1 MPFYLLVAGIGG
13 HRRRRGVGE
22 EGGVRGGGGG
32 GRDEGGELEAEAL
45 HVQPP
50 VLLHV
55 LPLQLAPPAAA
66 VRVPLP
72 RGAGA
77 RAAPAALPPALH
89 LDRSTGPQISPWLFS
104 SLLLPGVKR
113 AAFGWDLGGTSCNST
128 HGPRHG
134 RGERQ
139 GGQDNRRRWLRGAA
153 VLCLLPWVGAAGC
166 SFIQGVGMGETE
178 RALSL
183 ADGPGSDRTEEGD
196 EGRRPSRDDPR
207 RPPVHGRAEGSAPRR
222 STPPNPR
229 VRVPGCAFFVWGP
242 RICFL

>member
-1 MPFYLLVAGIGG
+1 MYGPRRSDGLGTAVGSGGGERGIEGERLLLPFYLLVAGIGG

-22 EGGVRGGGGG
+22 EGGVRGGGG

-89 LDRSTGPQISPWLFS
+89 LDRPTGLQISPWLFS

-134 RGERQ
+134 GGERQ
-139 GGQDNRRRWLRGAA
+139 GGQDKTREIQAGGDGSVALLALLAALGWGCWL
-153 VLCLLPWVGAAGC
+153 L
-166 SFIQGVGMGETE
+166 IYT
-178 RALSL
+178 
-183 ADGPGSDRTEEGD
+183 GSG
-196 EGRRPSRDDPR
+196 
-207 RPPVHGRAEGSAPRR
+207 HG
-222 STPPNPR
+222 
-229 VRVPGCAFFVWGP
+229 
-242 RICFL
+242 

>member
-1 MPFYLLVAGIGG
+1 MGSEPPWEVGGERGIEGERLLLPFYLLVAGIGG

-22 EGGVRGGGGG
+22 EGGVRGGGG

-89 LDRSTGPQISPWLFS
+89 LDRPTGLQISPWLFS
-104 SLLLPGVKR
+104 SARRCSCR
-113 AAFGWDLGGTSCNST
+113 A
-128 HGPRHG
+128 
-134 RGERQ
+134 
-139 GGQDNRRRWLRGAA
+139 
-153 VLCLLPWVGAAGC
+153 
-166 SFIQGVGMGETE
+166 
-178 RALSL
+178 
-183 ADGPGSDRTEEGD
+183 
-196 EGRRPSRDDPR
+196 
-207 RPPVHGRAEGSAPRR
+207 
-222 STPPNPR
+222 
-229 VRVPGCAFFVWGP
+229 
-242 RICFL
+242 